1 MLASCLRP
9 SDYGLDDDIGV
20 ELRDKTGTTLD
31 AQKVVV
37 KTRDKQGTTQD
48 ETKTSYKQTERRF
61 CFEGIRDGDYLLAFV
76 FHKNGVSTSGR
87 IPYELL
93 AQPPRT
99 LRLCVHGRTN
109 LSEIVQL
116 TTNPP

>member
-61 CFEGIRDGDYLLAFV
+61 CFEGIRDGDYLLAS
-76 FHKNGVSTSGR
+76 STRMASLNQR
-87 IPYELL
+87 SYSLRTTRTTAANL
-93 AQPPRT
+93 AT
-99 LRLCVHGRTN
+99 LCTW
-109 LSEIVQL
+109 
-116 TTNPP
+116 

>member
-76 FHKNGVSTSGR
+76 FHKNGV
-87 IPYELL
+87 P
-93 AQPPRT
+93 QPAVVFPANYSHNR
-99 LRLCVHGRTN
+99 REPCDSVYMV
-109 LSEIVQL
+109 EPIC
-116 TTNPP
+116 PK